1 MPHYFFFPSY
11 SLKGG
16 IIYLMLWKKNRS
28 QINESRRLVMGTKT
42 LLWMSVLTFTWL
54 KKKSNIIFNLK
65 RNFASSIIH
74 LNYVELLSLRVQS
87 SSLPRERSLN
97 CRIISWYIWKEML
110 YIWFNQ
116 KIIKMTLS
124 DLSDKKNNLF
134 EIGHQTKI
142 IQWNS
147 IITRKKIL
155 ISTPSFYKYWLTKY
169 LLKHAMG

>member
-1 MPHYFFFPSY
+1 
-11 SLKGG
+11 
-16 IIYLMLWKKNRS
+16 
-28 QINESRRLVMGTKT
+28 MGTKT

-65 RNFASSIIH
+65 RNVASSIIH

-87 SSLPRERSLN
+87 SSLPRERWLN
-97 CRIISWYIWKEML
+97 YRIISWHIWKEML

-147 IITRKKIL
+147 IITRKKIN
-155 ISTPSFYKYWLTKY
+155 IHSFILQI
-169 LLKHAMG
+169 LAH